1 MANSSTR
8 LTSAYVITR
17 LTLAMAV
24 AALSAC
30 GGGSGGEA
38 VSSSSSSSSTAN
50 TEEALSQKPVKT
62 PGLIAQDASVVNTTT
77 AGDQKVRAVGALA
90 AGGYAVAWLSE
101 DNSATGASL
110 YLQRY
115 DATGAKVGAQ
125 TLIPFNA
132 EPSGVALAVRGD
144 GGVAVAYRST
154 RSPSP
159 AEPWIVS
166 SGIYVQRFDANG
178 TALGGETEVVSVVQN
193 QSGARTLYYVADPAI
208 LSWEDGN
215 FLVGWAYIRE
225 DYTGKVPEF
234 QTQRYDSQ
242 GQAVGS
248 RASVGSGDVN
258 TSFELAAA
266 PGGGYLVSTFRRV
279 AGDLYMRFTQV
290 DLGHAVAVPY
300 AQNGLPA
307 GSILLPLKLG
317 GYVLLSG
324 PAGSAQSQ
332 MFDSSGNAVGKPAG
346 LSSVPSSASALGD
359 GGYVV
364 FWGGAGAERLVA
376 QRYDAAGAA
385 VGEPLDIDTD
395 GAVPEFASLGDGGLA
410 LAWSAPGSAGD
421 LDVMTQ
427 RFTPAS
433 AR

>member
-8 LTSAYVITR
+8 LTSAYVVTR
-17 LTLAMAV
+17 LILAMAV

-38 VSSSSSSSSTAN
+38 ISPSSSSTSS
-50 TEEALSQKPVKT
+50 TEEARSQKPLKA

-77 AGDQKVRAVGALA
+77 AGDQKVRAIGALA
-90 AGGYAVAWLSE
+90 DGGHTVAWFSE
-101 DNSATGASL
+101 DDPAAGPSL

-115 DATGAKVGAQ
+115 DSAGAKVGAQ
-125 TLIPFNA
+125 TLIPFSA
-132 EPSGVALAVRGD
+132 EPSSVAIAVRSD
-144 GGVAVAYRST
+144 GGIAVAYRST

-166 SGIYVQRFDANG
+166 SGIYARRFDASG
-178 TALGGETEVVSVVQN
+178 AALGGETEVVAVVQN
-193 QSGARTLYYVADPAI
+193 QTGARTLYYVADPAI

-215 FLVGWAYIRE
+215 FLVGWSYIRE

-248 RASVGSGDVN
+248 RLSVGSGDTN
-258 TSFELAAA
+258 TSFELTAA

-279 AGDLYMRFTQV
+279 AGDLYMRFAQI
-290 DLGHAVAVPY
+290 DLGHTVAVPY
-300 AQNGLPA
+300 TENGLPA

-324 PAGSAQSQ
+324 AAGSAQSQ
-332 MFDSSGNAVGKPAG
+332 MFDRNGTAVGRAVV
-346 LSSVPSSASALGD
+346 LSSLPSSASALAD

-364 FWGGAGAERLVA
+364 FWGTAGAERLVA

-385 VGEPLDIDTD
+385 LGEPLDIDTD
-395 GAVPEFASLGDGGLA
+395 GAVPEYASLKDGGLA
-410 LAWSAPGSAGD
+410 LAWSAPSPAGD
-421 LDVMTQ
+421 LDIMTQ
-427 RFTPAS
+427 RFKPAS